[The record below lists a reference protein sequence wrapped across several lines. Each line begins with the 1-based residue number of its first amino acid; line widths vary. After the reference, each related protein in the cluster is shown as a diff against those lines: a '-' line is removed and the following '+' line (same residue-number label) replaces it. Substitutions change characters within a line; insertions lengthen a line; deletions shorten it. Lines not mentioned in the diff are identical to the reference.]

1 MLIQQPKEPSPKVP
15 LSGSEDSQ
23 LRQATPA
30 NIGYS
35 HTALRI
41 WTYSWQSVTMSMRLQ
56 KQPYLQNTQIKC
68 VQNRSKSFPLLLRTT
83 LRLGKFSLQNKTDQI
98 KQKSLFFVFQYMSV
112 FSVRQLDSHPLSYF
126 SMGLDI
132 WSSTLSGIVLEATRL
147 KPSQSVWGPR
157 KSSGGEFY
165 HEKMGHT

>member
-68 VQNRSKSFPLLLRTT
+68 VQNRSKSFP
-83 LRLGKFSLQNKTDQI
+83 FSLQNKTDQI

-147 KPSQSVWGPR
+147 KPSQSVWGQR